1 MFVMENIK
9 AFFHAAT
16 PWLMM
21 GVVLAVFATRSAGRE
36 KRSTES
42 EDSYSTEGMCP
53 GMSFGACLGSLFD
66 NTGIGIPLGML
77 TGLVIGSC
85 IRKNQGGNTK

>member
-21 GVVLAVFATRSAGRE
+21 GVVLAVFATRSASKE
-36 KRSTES
+36 KSGTES
-42 EDSYSTEGMCP
+42 EDSYSIEGMCI
-53 GMSFGACLGSLFD
+53 GMSLGACIGTLTD
-66 NTGIGIPLGML
+66 NIGPGLSLGML

-85 IRKNQGGNTK
+85 IRKNTGGNTK